1 MKRYEAYKPSG
12 TAWFTSVPEPWNILK
27 INALFSQRKEK
38 VSDKDFA
45 PISVTKN
52 GIMPQLETAAKT
64 DDGDNRKK
72 VCVGDF
78 VINSRS
84 DRKGSCGVSSFD
96 GSVSLINIVLQPR
109 QELNGRYAHYLLR
122 SQPFSEEFYR
132 NGRGIVADLWTTRY
146 SEMKNILLPVPPRDE
161 QDQIVRYLDWQVSK
175 INLLIAAKR
184 KKIILLKEWKQRR
197 ITEVVTHGITPNVPH
212 RDSGIAWIGAI
223 PAHWHC
229 VALKR
234 CAMVKSGI
242 TLGKQYPVGTQLVS
256 VPYLRVANVQD
267 GFVSIETV
275 TNLNVTPE
283 EATQYALPKGCVL
296 MTEGGDRDKLG
307 RGCVW
312 NSEIENCIHQ
322 NHIFAV
328 TVNDKLLFNKWL
340 EYVSAC
346 DIGRVYFDITAIKT
360 TNLACTNATKVMTFP
375 IPLPPRD
382 EQERITNELN
392 RITCKFNDARINLE
406 KQIERLQELRT
417 RLISDAV
424 TGQIDVRGIEI
435 PDDERAEEFA
445 FPDNMEEESED
456 IADEEE

>member
-52 GIMPQLETAAKT
+52 GIMPQLETVAKT

-84 DRKGSCGVSSFD
+84 DRKGSCGISSFD

-175 INLLIAAKR
+175 INRLIAAKR

-424 TGQIDVRGIEI
+424 TGQIDVRGIEV
-435 PDDERAEEFA
+435 PDYEHYDEAPENA
-445 FPDNMEEESED
+445 TEESSD
-456 IADEEE
+456 SDYDTEE

>member
-1 MKRYEAYKPSG
+1 MNINICKR
-12 TAWFTSVPEPWNILK
+12 WHTSRL
-27 INALFSQRKEK
+27 ALLFSENTQ
-38 VSDKDFA
+38 
-45 PISVTKN
+45 KN
-52 GIMPQLETAAKT
+52 NLFSETHALQFKYGSLVAKKQYDLT
-64 DDGDNRKK
+64 DDLIDTYKK
-72 VCVGDF
+72 YTIIQPDDIIVNGLNLNYDF
-78 VINSRS
+78 VTRRVALSEHKGIITSAYICLRP
-84 DRKGSCGVSSFD
+84 RK
-96 GSVSLINIVLQPR
+96 SVSAKFYTYYLKALDSMKVF
-109 QELNGRYAHYLLR
+109 NGM
-122 SQPFSEEFYR
+122 
-132 NGRGIVADLWTTRY
+132 GTGIRLTLSYDL
-146 SEMKNILLPVPPRDE
+146 MKNMALPVPPRDE

-175 INLLIAAKR
+175 INRLIAAKR

-406 KQIERLQELRT
+406 KQIERLQEFRT